1 MIQREIR
8 KNIEEKLFK
17 GKVIILLGPRQV
29 GKTTLLREIIKGKS
43 DALWLNADEPD
54 IQALFENATSTLLK
68 NYFGTNKL
76 IVIDEA
82 QTLNDVG
89 I

>member
-8 KNIEEKLFK
+8 KSIEEKLFK

-43 DALWLNADEPD
+43 DALWLNADDPD
-54 IQALFENATSTLLK
+54 IQA
-68 NYFGTNKL
+68 
-76 IVIDEA
+76 
-82 QTLNDVG
+82 
-89 I
+89 